1 MLLPLLDL
9 GWVFRR
15 LVEYHTR
22 LRMMRSL
29 RDSLQTRIAA
39 RLEAKVSFP
48 HPTDIPSSI
57 RYPIMSLDWHF
68 PLGVCII

>member
-1 MLLPLLDL
+1 
-9 GWVFRR
+9 
-15 LVEYHTR
+15 
-22 LRMMRSL
+22 MMRSL